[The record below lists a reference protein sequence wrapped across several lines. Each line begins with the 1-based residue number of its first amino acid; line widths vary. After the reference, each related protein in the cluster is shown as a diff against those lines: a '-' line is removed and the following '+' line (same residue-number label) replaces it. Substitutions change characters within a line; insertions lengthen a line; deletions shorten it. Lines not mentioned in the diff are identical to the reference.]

1 MQHRPHSAETE
12 EWVVWNGSAGILL
25 TAALGRVECGA
36 AGRTA
41 WLARPFEMVGPFD
54 LDALEHSGR
63 IHFAACIVMSRQRWQ
78 SDQDTLRREAFAQR
92 RAAQARS
99 NAEYGYWGGQT
110 AEDRQSHTEE
120 RAHRAALGLL
130 AEDRLEASVIKAAF
144 RKRAQKAHPDAGGSH
159 DAFVRLSA
167 ARDALLAR
175 FA

>member
-1 MQHRPHSAETE
+1 MSQHPHTAANE

-25 TAALGRVECGA
+25 TAALGRVEFGT

-41 WLARPFEMVGPFD
+41 WLARPFDMVGPFD

-78 SDQDTLRREAFAQR
+78 SDQAALRREAFAQR
-92 RAAQARS
+92 RAAQARID
-99 NAEYGYWGGQT
+99 AEYADFGGHFAGQDSSPT
-110 AEDRQSHTEE
+110 HDRQ
-120 RAHRAALGLL
+120 HREILGLPGEG
-130 AEDRLEASVIKAAF
+130 ALEAAAIKGAF
-144 RKRAQKAHPDAGGSH
+144 RKRAQKAHPDTGGSH
-159 DAFVRLSA
+159 DAFVRLTE